1 LIHNPEKIL
10 FSWSQDESEGAA
22 FRQSGT
28 KFLCINDEK
37 ALAELSEFQILY
49 LPDGK
54 KANLQGKYIAS
65 GFYLADDVT
74 ESAQGAIYSLRING
88 FDNYQIYNQKHE
100 TTAFGYRISDE
111 SAVRSISADALK
123 AEDDAIA
130 YRVFI
135 DKKND
140 NTGKI
145 LVKSDNELV
154 RTIDFTGDCKCS
166 YPPSAD
172 DIYFKTSSI
181 SKVYI
186 YYYQKRSLTIDRT
199 IYQNEELVSQLVQ
212 EVNNQQLNGFNE
224 DVFGKVL
231 TDKLKTYEKIN
242 NRKFYVVL
250 FQTNI
255 LCLHQSSWNRLA
267 DEVFLKANLP
277 SDAILITLP
286 YVQCSGI
293 GSDLGEYFFMPG
305 LSYGSNVT
313 IDLSGLSKDYKNTQ
327 RTASFIADNSY
338 SPVWNFVRDV
348 FKNTAK
354 QYVRHYFY
362 ITARGEIIG
371 RSETESAYIGFL
383 GNVDF
388 RLVVDERIKKYFDL
402 LDKTNETMDPK
413 NLSSANQYGVDSHIK
428 ARQDAENEFNNFFT
442 DNPSPKDFIVDHGMN
457 EFVGTTDENNCI
469 QFTEWYRDRIYAIDK
484 KQASPSGD
492 CFYAGRN
499 EVDYNEALAS
509 IDALG
514 LILMPFNFDWV
525 ADGIGFIYSGFHFDF
540 TNSSIYGTGAFIP
553 LVSAGTIKSSSK
565 ALIRGLRTGDS
576 RIIREGSGYV
586 IKWVRN
592 DFGDLDKP
600 LRRLN
605 SPNLADAFKKD
616 FDNFAEATKK
626 MFLEKPELV
635 DSWKALG
642 DFPTLR
648 KNITNIETLEKV
660 KGKFTYNGK
669 TGQAALEEIFTGHKS
684 AQKFIDNFKKY
695 DELIGDVDDITITG
709 IKSSSEVRILN
720 NSSQVGKII
729 DGKVYLKHDGWGSDV
744 LMSESQRITILG
756 KYLENQPGGT
766 HFLMQSGLVN
776 KTLNGKEGFRIL
788 SSSEIDEIFA
798 KAQNAIKSGNYDLAD
813 ELFEQAWEINRKW
826 LDEGIANG
834 DVIRLISE
842 PTPANLS
849 LINHRGEIVPSFYG
863 REKIYLESKGYVQQG
878 YAFIKP

>member
-1 LIHNPEKIL
+1 M

-186 YYYQKRSLTIDRT
+186 DYYQKRSLKIDQAV
-199 IYQNEELVSQLVQ
+199 YQNEELVNQLVQ
-212 EVNNQQLNGFNE
+212 EISQQQENGFDEN
-224 DVFGKVL
+224 VFGKVL
-231 TDKLKTYEKIN
+231 ADKLKTYEKVN
-242 NRKFYVVL
+242 NRKFYVA
-250 FQTNI
+250 FYQTNI

-635 DSWKALG
+635 DSWKRLHELGETALKTDVNALKTAKSLLDIDADLVTKELVTAGKKLHDNDLLKLVPNLSDANAAAVHQYTVNSMTLNRKLNQGSTLSSFETKWRNQIKEGLSQLRSTKKYTGRVVRGQSLPEDLIQSKYVQPFQKAKSTGGPALVEEKAFLSTSKDPSIADDFIMKSKSWPGSG
-642 DFPTLR
+642 DNPVLFR
-648 KNITNIETLEKV
+648 IDSKNGVDIDDISDYGNKLCSGNPKCTKIQQEVLLEDGTFRINDIKVTNQ
-660 KGKFTYNGK
+660 NGVNFYEIF
-669 TGQAALEEIFTGHKS
+669 LEE
-684 AQKFIDNFKKY
+684 
-695 DELIGDVDDITITG
+695 L
-709 IKSSSEVRILN
+709 
-720 NSSQVGKII
+720 
-729 DGKVYLKHDGWGSDV
+729 
-744 LMSESQRITILG
+744 
-756 KYLENQPGGT
+756 
-766 HFLMQSGLVN
+766 
-776 KTLNGKEGFRIL
+776 
-788 SSSEIDEIFA
+788 
-798 KAQNAIKSGNYDLAD
+798 
-813 ELFEQAWEINRKW
+813 
-826 LDEGIANG
+826 
-834 DVIRLISE
+834 
-842 PTPANLS
+842 
-849 LINHRGEIVPSFYG
+849 
-863 REKIYLESKGYVQQG
+863 
-878 YAFIKP
+878 

>member
-1 LIHNPEKIL
+1 M

-186 YYYQKRSLTIDRT
+186 YYYQKRSLKIDQAV
-199 IYQNEELVSQLVQ
+199 YQNEELVNQLVQ
-212 EVNNQQLNGFNE
+212 EISQQQENGFDEN
-224 DVFGKVL
+224 VFGKVL
-231 TDKLKTYEKIN
+231 ADKLKTYEKVN
-242 NRKFYVVL
+242 NRKFYVA
-250 FQTNI
+250 FYQTNI

-592 DFGDLDKP
+592 DFGDLDKL

-635 DSWKALG
+635 DSWKRLHELGETALKTDVNALKTAKSLLDIDADLVTKELVTAGKKLHDNDLLKLVPNLSDANAAAVHQYTVNSMTLNRKLNQGSTLSSFETKWRNQIKEGLSQLRSTKKYTGRVVRGQSLPEDLIQSKYVQPFQKAKSTGGPALVEEKAFLSTSKDPSIADDFIMKSKSWPGSG
-642 DFPTLR
+642 DNPVLFR
-648 KNITNIETLEKV
+648 IDSKNGVDIDDISDYGNKLCSGNPKCTKIQQEVLLEDGTFRINDIKVTNQ
-660 KGKFTYNGK
+660 NGVNFYEIF
-669 TGQAALEEIFTGHKS
+669 LEE
-684 AQKFIDNFKKY
+684 
-695 DELIGDVDDITITG
+695 L
-709 IKSSSEVRILN
+709 
-720 NSSQVGKII
+720 
-729 DGKVYLKHDGWGSDV
+729 
-744 LMSESQRITILG
+744 
-756 KYLENQPGGT
+756 
-766 HFLMQSGLVN
+766 
-776 KTLNGKEGFRIL
+776 
-788 SSSEIDEIFA
+788 
-798 KAQNAIKSGNYDLAD
+798 
-813 ELFEQAWEINRKW
+813 
-826 LDEGIANG
+826 
-834 DVIRLISE
+834 
-842 PTPANLS
+842 
-849 LINHRGEIVPSFYG
+849 
-863 REKIYLESKGYVQQG
+863 
-878 YAFIKP
+878 